1 MVKQVHFL
9 VFCLFSIQIAIGQT
23 PVVDKT
29 YEIFE
34 LEKRPEFP
42 SGDAGLSAYFS
53 KNLRYPAL
61 AREDNI
67 QGTVIVNFMI
77 DSTGAISNAQCV
89 KSIGSG
95 CDEEALRVIKAM
107 PKWIPGVVNHKKV
120 KVMFTI
126 PIRFQLT
133 DEDLTLRCE
142 TIFYNDLSEKTISPK
157 GDPKSLEKYLSTA
170 VSLSKSEKKSI
181 KGKKMPLLV
190 IVETDGSLAPCGVY
204 SSIDKAITDK
214 YCKALSDLGNW
225 TPGKKDGNLVCS
237 QVDLEIPIK

>member
-1 MVKQVHFL
+1 MTKQVHFL

-42 SGDAGLSAYFS
+42 GGDAGLSAYFS
-53 KNLRYPAL
+53 KQLRYPAL
-61 AREDNI
+61 ARESNI

-77 DSTGAISNAQCV
+77 DSAGAISNAQCV

-120 KVMFTI
+120 KVMFAI
-126 PIRFQLT
+126 PIRFHLT
-133 DEDLTLRCE
+133 DDDLTLKC
-142 TIFYNDLSEKTISPK
+142 TTVFYNDLSEKTISPK
-157 GDPKSLEKYLSTA
+157 GDPKSLEKYLSTTVA
-170 VSLSKSEKKSI
+170 LSKSERKSI

-190 IVETDGSLAPCGVY
+190 IIKTDGSIEPCDSY
-204 SSIDKAITDK
+204 SNIDKAITAK